1 MTQIGRING
10 EGSASIK
17 KRVMKFCWLAILHPF
32 CAESGPFL
40 SGKMSRFPGIRAA
53 QKSKNCPG
61 KKAPQ
66 RHVASLPLARSK
78 VPAKGPPG

>member
-1 MTQIGRING
+1 LDGLTGKDLHPSKTGYEIL
-10 EGSASIK
+10 
-17 KRVMKFCWLAILHPF
+17 LAGNLHPF

-61 KKAPQ
+61 KKPLK
-66 RHVASLPLARSK
+66 RRVASLPLARSK
-78 VPAKGPPG
+78 VTAKGAPG